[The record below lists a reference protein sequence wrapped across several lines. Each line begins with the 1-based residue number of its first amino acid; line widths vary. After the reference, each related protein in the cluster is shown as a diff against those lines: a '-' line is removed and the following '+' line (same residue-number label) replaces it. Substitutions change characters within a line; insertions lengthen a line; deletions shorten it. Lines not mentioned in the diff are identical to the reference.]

1 MGEHDRSARRED
13 APIPGLLGCRRPI
26 VRVAGIEEFGD
37 GVTVL
42 EVPDPRAPRTGE
54 VLIEVKAAGVGN
66 WDEFARTGR
75 WDLGRGPPMALGVAA
90 AGVVAALGAGFEGW
104 SVGDPVFTHPL
115 PLAEQGCWAPW
126 LVAEA
131 ALLAPKPA
139 ELSWTHAASFPVP
152 ALTAVQVLDEG
163 LRVNRGERLL
173 VNGAGGATGALIVSM
188 AALRGVEVIATA
200 GPRSRERVIGSGAAT
215 VIDYHDPDWTAQVVA
230 ATAGHGV
237 DAAANAAPDGA
248 AVALAAVRDG
258 GRLVTITSDPPESE
272 RGIEVVSLYVRA
284 DGEQLAG
291 AGLCARRRGAARG
304 RRSRFGRRTARLRA
318 RRVFPPR
325 GGRRGTRSR
334 RCRRRSRCARGL
346 APSAP
351 SGNTRR
357 APLARNARSR
367 SPSPLR
373 VTFPNTGPAEYV
385 DGRSVPDGW
394 VGHELPDFLR
404 AAAGT
409 GGLGSPG
416 QRVLA

>member
-1 MGEHDRSARRED
+1 MGEHDGSARRED

-26 VRVAGIEEFGD
+26 VRVAGIEEFGG

-54 VLIEVKAAGVGN
+54 VLIEVKAAGVGS

-90 AGVVAALGAGFEGW
+90 AGVVAALGAGIEGW

-126 LVAEA
+126 LIAEA

-188 AALRGVEVIATA
+188 AALRGVEVIATV

-291 AGLCARRRGAARG
+291 AGQDLASGRLDFELGASFPLAEANAALARAVGGGGAA
-304 RRSRFGRRTARLRA
+304 ALE
-318 RRVFPPR
+318 V
-325 GGRRGTRSR
+325 
-334 RCRRRSRCARGL
+334 
-346 APSAP
+346 
-351 SGNTRR
+351 
-357 APLARNARSR
+357 
-367 SPSPLR
+367 
-373 VTFPNTGPAEYV
+373 
-385 DGRSVPDGW
+385 
-394 VGHELPDFLR
+394 
-404 AAAGT
+404 
-409 GGLGSPG
+409 
-416 QRVLA
+416 